1 METET
6 CSSEPQLQRPDKSRD
21 DDRDNIAKT
30 SWQDVRGECSGR
42 QWGMCTI
49 GCMYREQVDGP
60 GGYDDTA
67 MAVEQPSRASEV
79 QQQQSTSPRRSRS
92 RSACWYAKRARA
104 AAEGGR
110 HRDRDAQQHVQAGWL
125 TGKMYREGRATYREG
140 PSQTDSAA
148 PLLAAVG
155 RAPGVTSQGC
165 AHRACL
171 YLTYSS
177 CRASLLYLNGT
188 WVGVDVAAAMRAQPA
203 SGSRWR
209 NPAPGSQTAS
219 DEW

>member
-1 METET
+1 
-6 CSSEPQLQRPDKSRD
+6 
-21 DDRDNIAKT
+21 
-30 SWQDVRGECSGR
+30 
-42 QWGMCTI
+42 MCTI

-79 QQQQSTSPRRSRS
+79 QQQQRTSPRRSRS

-110 HRDRDAQQHVQAGWL
+110 HRDRDAQQHVHAGWL

-155 RAPGVTSQGC
+155 WAPGVPSQGC
-165 AHRACL
+165 AHRGLPIQPTTVVAEL
-171 YLTYSS
+171 AIS
-177 CRASLLYLNGT
+177 YLNGS
-188 WVGVDVAAAMRAQPA
+188 WVGVDAAAAMRAQPA

-209 NPAPGSQTAS
+209 NPAPGSQTT
-219 DEW
+219 DGEW